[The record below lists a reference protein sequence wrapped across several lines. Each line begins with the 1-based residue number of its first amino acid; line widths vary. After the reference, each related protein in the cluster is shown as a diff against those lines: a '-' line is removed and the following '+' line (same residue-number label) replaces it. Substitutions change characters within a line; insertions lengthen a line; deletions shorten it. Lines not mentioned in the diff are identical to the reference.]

1 MIERVTADTAAI
13 VAYLNSRDQWNREA
27 IRLFEEL
34 PKPLFTCEAVITETC
49 FRVSK
54 SAGGIVRV
62 FDLIG
67 SGILKIDFS
76 IADEAQELRRLIK
89 KYESVPMS
97 LADACL
103 VRMSELNNSHVF
115 TFDSDFR
122 IYRRLGRQRIPLIGL
137 DDLS

>member
-1 MIERVTADTAAI
+1 MIEKVIADTAAI
-13 VAYLNSRDQWNREA
+13 VAYLNRRDQWNREA
-27 IRLFEEL
+27 VRLFEEL
-34 PKPLFTCEAVITETC
+34 PKPFYTCEAVITETC

-62 FDLIG
+62 FDLIA
-67 SGILKIDFS
+67 SGILRIDFS
-76 IADEAQELRRLIK
+76 VSDEADELRRLIK

-103 VRMSELNNSHVF
+103 VRMSELNNSQVF

-122 IYRRLGRQRIPLIGL
+122 IYRRFGRQRIPLVGL
-137 DDLS
+137 DD